1 MSIYIAIK
9 IQKSTER
16 PIFLTIFFAE
26 KQFFEKII
34 SRGGRQ
40 LIVLNPFLDSLGH
53 FGLKNISLPPGTGL
67 GCFQS
72 SQDVVYYGVSILYVL
87 NSKYKVAHRQ
97 FPDIRQLPNVSTTYI
112 AILIYLYCCR

>member
-16 PIFLTIFFAE
+16 PIFSTIFFAE

-34 SRGGRQ
+34 SRGGQQ
-40 LIVLNPFLDSLGH
+40 LIVLNPFLDSLGQ
-53 FGLKNISLPPGTGL
+53 FGFKNIGLPPGTGS

-72 SQDVVYYGVSILYVL
+72 SQDVVYVLSSIV
-87 NSKYKVAHRQ
+87 NKAEV
-97 FPDIRQLPNVSTTYI
+97 
-112 AILIYLYCCR
+112 

>member
-34 SRGGRQ
+34 SRGGQQ
-40 LIVLNPFLDSLGH
+40 LIVLNQFLDFLGN
-53 FGLKNISLPPGTGL
+53 FALKNIDLPPGAGL

-72 SQDVVYYGVSILYVL
+72 SQDAVCNPFICV
-87 NSKYKVAHRQ
+87 K
-97 FPDIRQLPNVSTTYI
+97 
-112 AILIYLYCCR
+112 